1 MPNYDLISQGDSTL
15 PMGNLFVQNVILDS
29 SLEGVDQGE
38 ALVIETARRM
48 GFDEDALHEIG
59 VSARESL
66 VNAVAHGN
74 RYSAKKK
81 VQLAVDD
88 SAGRLSIEIADEGSG
103 FDADAVPDPLG
114 EDNLLRQS
122 GRGLLMIRAF
132 MDEVSVTRRQPAGTL
147 VRMVKLR
154 QPSA

>member
-1 MPNYDLISQGDSTL
+1 MQT
-15 PMGNLFVQNVILDS
+15 VTLDS

-38 ALVIETARRM
+38 ALILDAARRL

-59 VSARESL
+59 VSVRESL

-74 RYSAKKK
+74 RFNAKKK
-81 VQLAVDD
+81 VHLM
-88 SAGRLSIEIADEGSG
+88 LSEEPDKLCIEIADEGAG

-114 EDNLLRQS
+114 EGNLLRQS

-132 MDEVSVTRRQPAGTL
+132 MDEVSVTRREPSGTL

-154 QPSA
+154 RPAA

>member
-1 MPNYDLISQGDSTL
+1 
-15 PMGNLFVQNVILDS
+15 MGNYLVQTVTLDS
-29 SLEGVDQGE
+29 SLEGVDKGE
-38 ALVIETARRM
+38 ALVLDTARRL

-74 RYSAKKK
+74 RYSVRKK
-81 VQLAVDD
+81 VQLVVDE
-88 SAGRLSIEIADEGSG
+88 SVERLVIEIADEGSG
-103 FDADAVPDPLG
+103 FDAEAVPDPLG
-114 EDNLLRQS
+114 DDNLLRQS

-132 MDEVSVTRRQPAGTL
+132 MDEVSVTRREPSGTL

-154 QPSA
+154 QPHA

>member
-1 MPNYDLISQGDSTL
+1 VSTVSL
-15 PMGNLFVQNVILDS
+15 ES
-29 SLEGVDQGE
+29 SLDGVDQGE
-38 ALVIETARRM
+38 ALVLAAARRI

-59 VSARESL
+59 VAVRETL

-81 VQLAVDD
+81 VLLVIEEAP
-88 SAGRLSIEIADEGSG
+88 GRLGVEIGDEGAG
-103 FDADAVPDPLG
+103 FDSTSVPDPLG
-114 EDNLLRQS
+114 GDNILRQS

-132 MDEVSVTRRQPAGTL
+132 MDAVEVEQRQPTGTL

-154 QPSA
+154 QA

>member
-1 MPNYDLISQGDSTL
+1 
-15 PMGNLFVQNVILDS
+15 MGNYFVQTVTLDS
-29 SLEGVDQGE
+29 SLEGVDKGE
-38 ALVIETARRM
+38 ALVLDTARRL

-74 RYSAKKK
+74 RYNGKKK
-81 VQLAVDD
+81 VQLVVDE
-88 SAGRLSIEIADEGSG
+88 SAERLVIEITDEGSG
-103 FDADAVPDPLG
+103 FDTEAVPDPLG
-114 EDNLLRQS
+114 DDNLLRQS

-132 MDEVSVTRRQPAGTL
+132 MDEVSVTRREPSGTL

-154 QPSA
+154 QPHA